1 MKLNLLSVGTDAKTV
16 KGDAFGWRT
25 AILYLAP
32 VTVAGLG
39 NVCPFASEGC
49 KLGCLY
55 SAGRGAFSN
64 VQKAR
69 IRKTRLF
76 FEAFDTF
83 KEQLLQDIQRFQEG
97 CEKEGTQ
104 ACVRLNGTSDIAWE
118 RLGIPQSFHSLQF
131 YDYTKS
137 PLRALQF
144 AKGALPSNYHLTFS
158 RSETNQDSA
167 IEILRAGGN
176 AAFVFSGA
184 LPFIHAGF
192 RVVDGDESDL
202 RFRDP
207 SGVVVGLQAK
217 GKAKKDATGFVIH
230 A

>member
-1 MKLNLLSVGTDAKTV
+1 MKLSLLSVGSDAKTV
-16 KGDAFGWRT
+16 KGEAFNWRT

-32 VTVAGLG
+32 ATVAGLG
-39 NVCPFASEGC
+39 NVCTFASEGC

-55 SAGRGAFSN
+55 SSGRGAFTN

-76 FEAFDTF
+76 FEAFDKF
-83 KEQLLQDIQRFQEG
+83 KETLLEDIARFQVA
-97 CEKEGTQ
+97 CAKEGKQ

-118 RLGIPQSFHSLQF
+118 RLGIPQAFPSLRF

-137 PLRALQF
+137 PIRALQF

-158 RSETNQDSA
+158 RSEANQDQA
-167 IEILRAGGN
+167 TEILRAGAN
-176 AAFVFSGA
+176 SAFVFSGP

-192 RVVDGDESDL
+192 RVINGDESDL
-202 RFRDP
+202 RFLDP
-207 SGVVVGLQAK
+207 SGVIVGLKAK
-217 GKAKKDATGFVIH
+217 GKAKKDTSGFVIH
-230 A
+230 S

>member
-1 MKLNLLSVGTDAKTV
+1 LKLNLLSVGTDAKTV
-16 KGDAFGWRT
+16 KGDAFGWQT

-83 KEQLLQDIQRFQEG
+83 KEQLFQDIQRFGEG
-97 CEKEGTQ
+97 CAKEGNQ

-118 RLGIPQSFHSLQF
+118 RLGIPQSFPSLQF

-176 AAFVFSGA
+176 AAFVFSGG

-207 SGVVVGLQAK
+207 SGVVVGLKAK
-217 GKAKKDATGFVIH
+217 GKAKRDATGFVIH
-230 A
+230 E

>member
-16 KGDAFGWRT
+16 KGDAFGWQT

-55 SAGRGAFSN
+55 SAGRGAFTN

-97 CEKEGTQ
+97 CAKEGTQ
-104 ACVRLNGTSDIAWE
+104 PCVRLNGTSDISWE
-118 RLGIPQSFHSLQF
+118 RLGIPQAFPSLQF

-144 AKGALPSNYHLTFS
+144 AKGALPSNYHITFS
-158 RSETNQDSA
+158 RSETNEAQA
-167 IEILRAGGN
+167 FQILKAGGN
-176 AAFVFSGA
+176 SAFVFSGSI
-184 LPFIHAGF
+184 PHTFNGF
-192 RVVDGDESDL
+192 EVWSGDESDL

-207 SGVVVGLQAK
+207 QGVIIGLIAK
-217 GKAKKDATGFVIH
+217 GKAKKDRTGFVIH